1 MNQYTTNWL
10 KMKDTSAGAG
20 SVEHMKEEMHVAAL
34 LLADGKPEEAIMR
47 LRRLAAMQPDNVT
60 IDYLLGMALVMKG
73 GLEEACQHLNKV
85 VSRKHE
91 YADRALFMIGNT
103 LLQQGK
109 YQEARKAYNA
119 IVSNYPESIYTN
131 RAKTLSDKLAKAA
144 GTE

>member
-1 MNQYTTNWL
+1 
-10 KMKDTSAGAG
+10 
-20 SVEHMKEEMHVAAL
+20 
-34 LLADGKPEEAIMR
+34 
-47 LRRLAAMQPDNVT
+47 
-60 IDYLLGMALVMKG
+60 
-73 GLEEACQHLNKV
+73 
-85 VSRKHE
+85 
-91 YADRALFMIGNT
+91 MIGNT